1 MGTIIIMI
9 HNMLYLKG
17 SLNEGNKRIE
27 MSIMLTTLQIKRQKK
42 STYFR
47 SNKKYCSSIIKSY
60 AISIASTRNRW
71 SWIDLKYHKQKLN
84 RGKMSKTLATKKSQF
99 ERLNNQI
106 SQRNFCYSHGRW
118 TTSSNHEC
126 LNKRYNTARVTDP
139 GKEL

>member
-27 MSIMLTTLQIKRQKK
+27 MSIMLTTLQIKRRKK

-47 SNKKYCSSIIKSY
+47 SNKKNYSSIIKSY

-71 SWIDLKYHKQKLN
+71 SWIDLN
-84 RGKMSKTLATKKSQF
+84 RSKMSKTLATKKSQL
-99 ERLNNQI
+99 ERLNNQR
-106 SQRNFCYSHGRW
+106 SQRNFCYSHSWW
-118 TTSSNHEC
+118 TTSSNHKC